1 MNILIPE
8 PLKGTITVYS
18 KSGCPFCEKI
28 KNYLVEKQ
36 FLFTVIDC
44 DAFVSNSEDKIV
56 FLDFIRQIASQRQPS
71 VRKEHKTFP
80 MVFDESIFMGGYTE
94 SVKYLD
100 NILEFKDSEGKLKSV
115 GNLNFDDV
123 F

>member
-28 KNYLVEKQ
+28 KKYLEDKQ

-44 DAFVSNSEDKIV
+44 DAFVSNSEDKTA
-56 FLDFIRQIASQRQPS
+56 FLDFIRQIAG
-71 VRKEHKTFP
+71 KEHKTFP
-80 MVFDESIFMGGYTE
+80 MVFDESVFMGGYTE

-100 NILEFKDSEGKLKSV
+100 NILEF
-115 GNLNFDDV
+115 NHTF
-123 F
+123 